1 MRDPSHDL
9 DPVGVGRLHG
19 EPGGDD
25 GDVAVYRAP
34 DGSTVMAPVSYR
46 RLDPAGRDAVAA
58 VQQAASQIAQWQALL
73 AESVSL
79 ARDEG
84 VSWDLLG
91 WSVGTTG
98 SAARKRWGVDADG
111 A

>member
-19 EPGGDD
+19 QPGSDD
-25 GDVAVYRAP
+25 GDVAVYRAS
-34 DGSTVMAPVSYR
+34 DGSAVIAPVSYR
-46 RLDPAGRDAVAA
+46 RLDPSGRDAVAA
-58 VQQAASQIAQWQALL
+58 VQEAAAAIAQWQAVLGE
-73 AESVSL
+73 AVAT
-79 ARDEG
+79 AREEG

-98 SAARKRWGVDADG
+98 SAARKRWSAEVDA
-111 A
+111 